1 MPDLAPFHAWIVF
14 VHVLGVF
21 LFLLAH
27 GVSAAVLLRLRA
39 ERDPAAV
46 RTLVDL
52 SSRTF
57 LVMGIGAA
65 IWFIAGILAG
75 FSGNY
80 WTSGTLW
87 IWASLLVVV
96 IVGGVMTPLGRSYLD
111 RVRSVL
117 GIEPRGRAD
126 QPTAGRAGPPTAG
139 EVDPQALEAAIMSG
153 RPLLLAAIGLG
164 GLVILTWLMMFKP
177 F

>member
-1 MPDLAPFHAWIVF
+1 MF

-65 IWFIAGILAG
+65 IWFLAGILAG

-80 WTSGTLW
+80 WTSGRLW

-96 IVGGVMTPLGRSYLD
+96 VVGGVMTPLGRSYLD
-111 RVRSVL
+111 RVRTVL

-126 QPTAGRAGPPTAG
+126 PGQPMADS
-139 EVDPQALEAAIMSG
+139 VDRQALEAAIMSG

-164 GLVILTWLMMFKP
+164 ALVILTWLMMFKP

>member
-14 VHVLGVF
+14 AHILGVF

-27 GVSAAVLLRLRA
+27 GVSAGVLLRLRG

-52 SSRTF
+52 SSRSF
-57 LVMGIGAA
+57 AVMGIGGAL
-65 IWFIAGILAG
+65 WFFTGILAG

-80 WTSGTLW
+80 WTSGRLW
-87 IWASLLVVV
+87 IWASLAVVV
-96 IVGGVMTPLGRSYLD
+96 VVGGLMTPLGRSYLD
-111 RVRSVL
+111 RVRTAL
-117 GIEPRGRAD
+117 GIEPRGRAG
-126 QPTAGRAGPPTAG
+126 QPMADN
-139 EVDPQALEAAIMSG
+139 VDAQALEAAIMSG
-153 RPLLLAAIGLG
+153 RPLLLAALGIGG
-164 GLVILTWLMMFKP
+164 IVILTWLMMFKP

>member
-39 ERDPAAV
+39 ERDPATV

-57 LVMGIGAA
+57 SVMGVGAA
-65 IWFIAGILAG
+65 IWFLAGILAG

-80 WTSGTLW
+80 WTGGKLW

-96 IVGGVMTPLGRSYLD
+96 VVGGLMTPLGRSYLD
-111 RVRSVL
+111 RVRTVL
-117 GIEPRGRAD
+117 GIEPG
-126 QPTAGRAGPPTAG
+126 GRAGQPTTYD
-139 EVDPQALEAAIMSG
+139 VDPQALEAAIMSG
-153 RPLLLAAIGLG
+153 RPLLLAAFGLG

>member
-1 MPDLAPFHAWIVF
+1 MPDLAPFHGAIVF

-27 GVSAAVLLRLRA
+27 GVSAAVLLRLRS
-39 ERDPAAV
+39 ERNPHAV

-52 SSRTF
+52 SARSIS
-57 LVMGIGAA
+57 VMGVGAA
-65 IWFIAGILAG
+65 MWLFTGIAAG

-80 WTSGTLW
+80 WTDGRLW
-87 IWASLLVVV
+87 IWASVVV
-96 IVGGVMTPLGRSYLD
+96 AIAVVAVMTPMGRLYLN
-111 RVRSVL
+111 RVRLAV
-117 GIEPRGRAD
+117 GIDPRGNSD
-126 QPTAGRAGPPTAG
+126 QPLPA
-139 EVDPQALEAAIMSG
+139 EVDPAALEAAIASG

-164 GLVILTWLMMFKP
+164 GVAILTWLMMFKP

>member
-39 ERDPAAV
+39 ERDPATV

-57 LVMGIGAA
+57 LVMSIGAA
-65 IWFIAGILAG
+65 IWFFAGILAG

-80 WTSGTLW
+80 WTSGRLW

-96 IVGGVMTPLGRSYLD
+96 VVGGVMTPLGRSYLD
-111 RVRSVL
+111 RVRTVL
-117 GIEPRGRAD
+117 GIETGGWRPDSGQSMAD
-126 QPTAGRAGPPTAG
+126 N
-139 EVDPQALEAAIMSG
+139 VDPQALEAAIMSG
-153 RPLLLAAIGLG
+153 RPILLAAIGLG